1 MQNLHLGMHVNVLI
15 LLKIMNIHRNLFYS
29 KIEIYG
35 SIHEEIIKEFQE
47 IKNCKIIFQCFVN
60 LFFDNVNYLN
70 FLKMEIN

>member
-1 MQNLHLGMHVNVLI
+1 MRNLHLGMHVNVLI

-47 IKNCKIIFQCFVN
+47 IKNRKIIFQCFVN
-60 LFFDNVNYLN
+60 LFFNNVNYLS